1 MPGYDGTGPR
11 GEGPL
16 TGRGDGYC
24 VIELPKDPEQTATG
38 FLGLDGAPTKIQ
50 ADPCRPSQTRS
61 SAQLAG
67 IKGSLRCIAEELEE
81 LEAATRRISRMDEE

>member
-24 VIELPKDPEQTATG
+24 VIELPEDPERTATG
-38 FLGLDGAPTKIQ
+38 FLGLDGVPTTIH
-50 ADPCRPSQTRS
+50 ADPCSPSDTRS
-61 SAQLAG
+61 SRDISG
-67 IKGSLRCIAEELEE
+67 IQRSLLSIAEELEE
-81 LEAATRRISRMDEE
+81 LDAATRRMTSVDKE